1 MPTGPLVGRD
11 FELTVLE
18 RTMDGLREGRGVIVS
33 VIGEAG
39 IGKTRLVNEVRS
51 EYTDVIRFIEGRAVS
66 YAQSFPYSP
75 IRDLLRDWLR
85 VGASTPETRVRL
97 ELKAQL
103 AELFGDEADDAYSF
117 LANLLGLTLEPDEAE
132 KIRELNRESVQHQ
145 TIEVFADLLYRLSEE
160 QPLCVVLEDLH
171 WADESTL
178 ELLEE
183 TLRVTE
189 ESAIGLVFLYRTERE
204 HRSWRLGERARQ
216 LHPHRYREIELRPLP
231 SDASKMLVDRTADG
245 ELPEAVSDLLV
256 ERAGGNPFFL
266 EEALRD
272 LVERG
277 ALTRSNG
284 AWKLAVG
291 QDDLAVPGARP
302 GRAPGPARPA
312 RAGYPRGGRPRRGD
326 RAHVRAAAPRE
337 ARPPRPAAR
346 RAPRAPAPR
355 PDRGE
360 AAPPGSRIPVPPRA
374 RPGGGLRDARRAD
387 PPRPAPARGRGARG
401 SVQGLAR
408 GGVRAPRAPLQRGGR
423 AGEGGRVPARG
434 RRRRPADL
442 RRPGGARALP
452 QGPRV
457 PRPPRRRAPRARHA
471 LQDGARLPPGLGLR
485 ERGED
490 LRRGVLLPGR
500 GSHDATSSP
509 PASRPRRS
517 RPTRSPRATSTRPRA
532 ASSSRTSSRGSWS
545 STAS

>member
-1 MPTGPLVGRD
+1 MRETVRALPTGPLVGRD

-51 EYTDVIRFIEGRAVS
+51 EYADVIRFIEGRAVS

-145 TIEVFADLLYRLSEE
+145 TIEVFAELLYRLSEE

-189 ESAIGLVFLYRTERE
+189 EAAIGLVFLYRTERE

-231 SDASKMLVDRTADG
+231 TRR
-245 ELPEAVSDLLV
+245 V
-256 ERAGGNPFFL
+256 E
-266 EEALRD
+266 
-272 LVERG
+272 
-277 ALTRSNG
+277 
-284 AWKLAVG
+284 
-291 QDDLAVPGARP
+291 GARRP
-302 GRAPGPARPA
+302 HRRRRAARGRLRPA
-312 RAGYPRGGRPRRGD
+312 RRARRRQPVLPRGGAARPRR
-326 RAHVRAAAPRE
+326 
-337 ARPPRPAAR
+337 
-346 RAPRAPAPR
+346 
-355 PDRGE
+355 
-360 AAPPGSRIPVPPRA
+360 
-374 RPGGGLRDARRAD
+374 ARRAD
-387 PPRPAPARGRGARG
+387 PLERRLEA
-401 SVQGLAR
+401 
-408 GGVRAPRAPLQRGGR
+408 
-423 AGEGGRVPARG
+423 G
-434 RRRRPADL
+434 RRRRTTS
-442 RRPGGARALP
+442 RF
-452 QGPRV
+452 PRSS
-457 PRPPRRRAPRARHA
+457 
-471 LQDGARLPPGLGLR
+471 R
-485 ERGED
+485 ERS
-490 LRRGVLLPGR
+490 RRGST
-500 GSHDATSSP
+500 GSIRT
-509 PASRPRRS
+509 PARWSAWPR
-517 RPTRSPRATSTRPRA
+517 
-532 ASSSRTSSRGSWS
+532 
-545 STAS
+545 